1 MTGAAVAQRA
11 QFRQLLVLIA
21 VAFIDMIGF
30 MLVLPV
36 LPFYAL
42 KLHATPVQVGWIF
55 AAFSI
60 AQLISAP
67 VWGRVSDRYGR
78 RPALLIGLLASAAA
92 YTVYGFAD
100 TLWLLFLSRFV
111 QGAGGGTTGV
121 AQAYVADTVRP
132 ADRARALGWLSA
144 ATSAGVV
151 VGPIL
156 GTFASRLGTQGPG
169 LIAAGLCVVN
179 AIFAWY
185 WLPESRVI
193 QASAGPAPKRSVWGP
208 ALHAFLNPRTPV
220 SRLIW
225 IYGAGM
231 LAFAS
236 LNAVL
241 PLFLADEFGVNERT
255 FGYFLTYFGLLSL
268 VLRVVLLGPI
278 VDRFGERAT
287 IRIGCLALIAGF
299 LLYPVAGN
307 LWLLAI
313 LVMPLVPIG
322 TALLFPS
329 TTSLLSGRVEKRDL
343 GVTMGVAQ
351 TFGGVARSVA
361 PVMATTLFQDL
372 GHAWPFIGS
381 AGIIGVVS
389 LLAVRIGPAGD
400 GAGEPPPSG
409 PVPAPAATTIDTPVA

>member
-1 MTGAAVAQRA
+1 MTGGPTLQRQ
-11 QFRQLLVLIA
+11 QFRQLLILIA

-42 KLHATPVQVGWIF
+42 KLEATPVQVGWIF

-60 AQLISAP
+60 AQLLSAP
-67 VWGRVSDRYGR
+67 LWGRVSDHYGR

-92 YTVYGFAD
+92 YTVFGFAD

-132 ADRARALGWLSA
+132 SDRARALGWLSA

-156 GTFASRLGTQGPG
+156 GTFASRLGTAGPG

-185 WLPESRVI
+185 WLPESRVVH
-193 QASAGPAPKRSVWGP
+193 APGEPAPKRSVWGP

-241 PLFLADEFGVNERT
+241 PLFLAEEFGVNERS
-255 FGYFLTYFGLLSL
+255 FGYFLTYFGILSL
-268 VLRVVLLGPI
+268 VMRVVLLGPI

-287 IRIGCLALIAGF
+287 IRLGCAALIIGF

-307 LWLLAI
+307 LWVLAI
-313 LVMPLVPIG
+313 AVMPLVPIG

-329 TTSLLSGRVEKRDL
+329 TTSMLSGRVDKRDL

-361 PVMATTLFQDL
+361 PVLATAIFQDL
-372 GHAWPFIGS
+372 GHAWPFIAA
-381 AGIIGVVS
+381 AGIVGVVS
-389 LLAVRIGPAGD
+389 LLAFRIDPD
-400 GAGEPPPSG
+400 PE
-409 PVPAPAATTIDTPVA
+409 PAPAPPPAVAAATIDTPVA